1 MNKKSASLNRSV
13 TISNKERTDFSIQL
27 IKLNKKT
34 ELPEIE
40 NKIFHQDL
48 FSALDFLPENFVDLM
63 FIDPPYNL
71 NKKFEEINFKKSS
84 SNEYAHWIES
94 WLSRLLKVL
103 KKDASVYFCSDWYT
117 SSTVYNVLNKYFIVQ
132 NRITWEREKGRGAKI
147 NWKNCHEDIWFCTKS
162 KKYTFNIDD
171 VKIKRKVLA
180 PYKDSSKKPK
190 DWKTESNGNFRLTF
204 PSNLWNDITIPFW
217 SMRENTK
224 HPTQKPEKLLAKI
237 ILASTNPSDLVFDP
251 FAGSGTTL
259 VTSKKLGRRYSGI
272 ELNKEYVLYTLKRLK
287 MAENDNSIQGYRDG
301 VFWERNTLAEQ
312 KG

>member
-13 TISNKERTDFSIQL
+13 TLSNKERSDFSNQL

-71 NKKFEEINFKKSS
+71 NKKFEEISFKKSS

-94 WLSRLLKVL
+94 WLNRLLKVL